1 MSLVI
6 DVPPGIVALLLAPI
20 DPQQP
25 AGYFDVE
32 DETYQAIDQEMVKL
46 GGLHETRIDWPY
58 IDEAARQ
65 YLATQCKHFR
75 IIAHLQTVWLR
86 TRQWAQWADALCLLA
101 GMVEQYWDSAHPK
114 PGPTGYLAKRKQ
126 VKALLQRLS
135 DALPTLDQLSFNPA
149 YQALA
154 ELALTR
160 LHSRV
165 EAAQLD
171 QSDLDRLHQT
181 LVKRTMQAMEPPS
194 GNSVRGS
201 RPQADAALT
210 PAFLSSSNPVPAG
223 NEREQRRA
231 VLNMAEWV
239 NQQDVYDPTGYQL
252 RRFGLWAHLHAAPSV
267 TRDRRTELTAVP
279 RDIVASYEDAL
290 ASNAI
295 DPGLLLRIEKSVSA
309 APYWLRGSFLAA
321 SVAAR
326 LEMNEVAD
334 GIRQAC
340 ARFVRRV
347 PALME
352 LCFSDGTVFVDAPTL
367 AWLTGTDGAESS
379 GSPVQEYA
387 GLRDELVT
395 QLNQEGVEV
404 VLLRLQEMQAAY
416 RAPRQRCYAT
426 VIAADLLAARG
437 LAWLASDLCA
447 NVARVMQATP
457 AAQWEPDLYQKLL
470 EQHPAELATVMT
482 AVKD

>member
-6 DVPPGIVALLLAPI
+6 DVPPGVVALLLAPI

-25 AGYFDVE
+25 AGHFDVE

-46 GGLHETRIDWPY
+46 GGLHEARIDWPY

-65 YLATQCKHFR
+65 YLVTQCKHFR
-75 IIAHLQTVWLR
+75 IVAHLQTVWLR
-86 TRQWAQWADALCLLA
+86 TQQWQRWADALSLLA
-101 GMVEQYWDSAHPK
+101 GMVERYWDRAYPK
-114 PGPTGYLAKRKQ
+114 PGPTGLLAKRKQ
-126 VKALLQRLS
+126 VKALLQRL
-135 DALPTLDQLSFNPA
+135 DEALPALDRRSFNPA
-149 YQALA
+149 LQVLAEQALS
-154 ELALTR
+154 R
-160 LHSRV
+160 LQSSLS
-165 EAAQLD
+165 AAQLD
-171 QSDLDRLHQT
+171 QPTLDTLH
-181 LVKRTMQAMEPPS
+181 LALGKYAGQAVAPTPDSADGGARSQGGSAFSPS
-194 GNSVRGS
+194 
-201 RPQADAALT
+201 
-210 PAFLSSSNPVPAG
+210 FLSSHNAVPAG

-231 VLNMAEWV
+231 VLNMAELV

-267 TRDRRTELTAVP
+267 TCDRRTELMAVP
-279 RDIVASYEDAL
+279 RDIVVSYEDAL
-290 ASNAI
+290 VSNTI

-309 APYWLRGSFLAA
+309 APYWFRGSFLAA

-326 LEMNEVAD
+326 LEMGEVAA

-352 LCFSDGTVFVDAPTL
+352 LCFSDGTAFVDMPTK
-367 AWLTGTDGAESS
+367 AWLTGSDGIESS

-404 VLLRLQEMQAAY
+404 VLLRLQELQAAY

-426 VIAADLLAARG
+426 VIAADLLEARG
-437 LAWLASDLCA
+437 LGWLATDLYA
-447 NVARVMQATP
+447 NVARVMQATQ
-457 AAQWEPDLYQKLL
+457 AAQWEPELYQKLARQPV
-470 EQHPAELATVMT
+470 EPTVAIT

>member
-6 DVPPGIVALLLAPI
+6 DVPPGIVALLLGPI

-46 GGLHETRIDWPY
+46 GGLHEARIDWPY

-65 YLATQCKHFR
+65 YLSTQCKHFR
-75 IIAHLQTVWLR
+75 IVAHLQTVWLR
-86 TRQWAQWADALCLLA
+86 TRQWSQWADALCLLA

-126 VKALLQRLS
+126 VKALLQRLIE
-135 DALPTLDQLSFNPA
+135 ALPGLDQLSFNPA
-149 YQALA
+149 HQAVAEQALIQ
-154 ELALTR
+154 LDG
-160 LHSRV
+160 RV
-165 EAAQLD
+165 KAAQLD
-171 QSDLDRLHQT
+171 QSELNSLHQA
-181 LVKRTMQAMEPPS
+181 LAKCALQAVEPAS
-194 GNSVRGS
+194 TNTVRGS

-210 PAFLSSSNPVPAG
+210 PAFLSGSNTVPAG

-231 VLNMAEWV
+231 LLNMAEVV
-239 NQQDVYDPTGYQL
+239 NQHDLYDPTGYQL

-267 TRDRRTELTAVP
+267 TRDRRTELMAVP
-279 RDIVASYEDAL
+279 RDIVAGYEDAL
-290 ASNAI
+290 GSNAI

-352 LCFSDGTVFVDAPTL
+352 LCFSDGTAFVDTPTQ
-367 AWLTGTDGAESS
+367 AWLTGTNGEQSS
-379 GSPVQEYA
+379 SPVQEYA

-426 VIAADLLAARG
+426 VIAADVLAARG
-437 LAWLASDLCA
+437 LGWLATDLSA
-447 NVARVMQATP
+447 GVARVMQTTP
-457 AAQWEPDLYQKLL
+457 AAQWEPDLYQKLV
-470 EQHPAELATVMT
+470 EQHPAELASAFIT
-482 AVKD
+482 VKD

>member
-20 DPQQP
+20 DVQQP

-46 GGLHETRIDWPY
+46 GGLHEARIDWPY

-75 IIAHLQTVWLR
+75 IAAHLQTVWLR
-86 TRQWAQWADALCLLA
+86 TRQWPQWADALCLLA

-114 PGPTGYLAKRKQ
+114 PGPIGYLAKRKQ

-135 DALPTLDQLSFNPA
+135 EALPALDQLSFNPA
-149 YQALA
+149 YQAQA
-154 ELALTR
+154 EQALIR
-160 LHSRV
+160 LHRRV
-165 EAAQLD
+165 EATQLD
-171 QSDLDRLHQT
+171 QSDLDRLRQT
-181 LVKRTMQAMEPPS
+181 LAKRTMQAVEPPS

-210 PAFLSSSNPVPAG
+210 PAFLSGSNAVPAG

-352 LCFSDGTVFVDAPTL
+352 LCFSDGTAFVDAPTL
-367 AWLTGTDGAESS
+367 AWMTGTDGAESS

-470 EQHPAELATVMT
+470 EQHPAELVSVMT